1 MINIMSNLRIKGNI
15 FFVNTLLVF
24 VPLTAITYIGYKNKR
39 YIWSTYLNNFFITGV
54 SVQLNNII
62 ATQYDSQR
70 FNSENITILN
80 RNTFSRGRY
89 RLERRYLIALRRL
102 KQENKKIEQRYFKN
116 KNKVVTN
123 LENNTINKCTVC
135 LENIA
140 RIAFSNCGH
149 VSCCNDCSF
158 KLSNTCPICREKGIR
173 IPLFF

>member
-24 VPLTAITYIGYKNKR
+24 FPLTAITYIGYINKR
-39 YIWSTYLNNFFITGV
+39 YIWSNYLHYFFNPGV
-54 SVQLNNII
+54 SVQLNNVIT
-62 ATQYDSQR
+62 TQYSNQTY
-70 FNSENITILN
+70 NSENITLLN
-80 RNTFSRGRY
+80 GNRFSRGRDRY
-89 RLERRYLIALRRL
+89 ERRYFYALRRL
-102 KQENKKIEQRYFKN
+102 KQENKKIEQIYFKN
-116 KNKVVTN
+116 KNKVVKN

-158 KLSNTCPICREKGIR
+158 KLRNTCPICREKGIR